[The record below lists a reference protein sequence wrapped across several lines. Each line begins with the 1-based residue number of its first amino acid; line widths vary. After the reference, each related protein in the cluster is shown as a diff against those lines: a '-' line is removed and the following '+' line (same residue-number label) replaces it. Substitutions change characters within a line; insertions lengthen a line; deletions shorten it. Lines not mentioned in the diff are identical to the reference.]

1 MNSTGRRGS
10 GIIALSFIAAFTLLM
25 MPLPDWAQLLRPEWV
40 AMVVIYWSMALPNR
54 VGIGIGWFAGL
65 IVDVI
70 RDSLLGQ
77 HALALAVVAFLTIR
91 LHQRIR
97 VYPPGQQAITIFLIM
112 VINFL
117 IILWIR
123 GIMGLA
129 PDLWQVLL
137 PALTTAILW
146 PGVFMVLRFLR
157 RQFHVT

>member
-1 MNSTGRRGS
+1 MTNERRGGS
-10 GIIALSFIAAFTLLM
+10 IILLTFIIAFVLLM
-25 MPLPDWAQLLRPEWV
+25 VPLPNWAQLLRPEWV

-54 VGIGIGWFAGL
+54 FGIGASWFAGL

-77 HALALAVVAFLTIR
+77 HALALAVVSFLTIR

-97 VYPPGQQAITIFLIM
+97 VYTPGQQALTIFLVM
-112 VINFL
+112 VINYL

-123 GIMGLA
+123 GIMGQA
-129 PDLWQVLL
+129 PNLWQVLV
-137 PALTTAILW
+137 PSLTTAIMW
-146 PGVFMVLRFLR
+146 PAVFMAMRFLR

>member
-1 MNSTGRRGS
+1 MNYTGRRGS
-10 GIIALSFIAAFTLLM
+10 GIIALSFVAAFTLLM
-25 MPLPDWAQLLRPEWV
+25 MPLPSWAQLLRPEWV
-40 AMVVIYWSMALPNR
+40 AMVVIYWTMALPNR

-77 HALALAVVAFLTIR
+77 HALALAVVAFLTLR

-97 VYPPGQQAITIFLIM
+97 VYPPGQQAITIFLVM

-123 GIMGLA
+123 GIMGQA

-157 RQFHVT
+157 RQFHVS

>member
-1 MNSTGRRGS
+1 VSEQRRGT
-10 GIIALSFIAAFTLLM
+10 GVIILSFIIAFFLLM
-25 MPLPDWAQLLRPEWV
+25 MPLPNWAQLLRPEWV

-54 VGIGIGWFAGL
+54 FGVGFSWSAGL

-77 HALALAVVAFLTIR
+77 HALALAIVSFITIR

-97 VYPPGQQAITIFLIM
+97 VYPPGQQALTIFLVMI
-112 VINFL
+112 INYL

-123 GIMGLA
+123 GIMGQA
-129 PDLWQVLL
+129 PNLWQVLV
-137 PALTTAILW
+137 PALTTALMW
-146 PGVFMVLRFLR
+146 PAVFIAMRFLR

>member
-1 MNSTGRRGS
+1 MIGTQRRGG
-10 GIIALSFIAAFTLLM
+10 GIIVLSFAVACVLLM

-54 VGIGIGWFAGL
+54 VGIGFSWFAGL
-65 IVDVI
+65 IVDVV

-77 HALALAVVAFLTIR
+77 HALALAIVSFLTIR

-97 VYPPGQQAITIFLIM
+97 VYPPVQQAITIFLIM

-123 GIMGLA
+123 GIMGQA
-129 PDLWQVLL
+129 PDLWEVLL
-137 PALTTAILW
+137 PALSTAILW
-146 PGVFMVLRFLR
+146 PGVFIVMRFLR
-157 RQFHVT
+157 RQFNVT

>member
-1 MNSTGRRGS
+1 MSTERRGG
-10 GIIALSFIAAFTLLM
+10 GIIILSFVGAFVLLM

-40 AMVVIYWSMALPNR
+40 AMVVIYWCMALPNR
-54 VGIGIGWFAGL
+54 VGIGAGWFAGL

-112 VINFL
+112 VINYL

-123 GIMGLA
+123 GIMGQA
-129 PDLWQVLL
+129 PGVWQVLL
-137 PALTTAILW
+137 PALMTAVLW
-146 PGVFMVLRFLR
+146 PGVFIVMRFLR

>member
-1 MNSTGRRGS
+1 MNQADHRGG
-10 GIIALSFIAAFTLLM
+10 GIIILSFIVAFLLIM
-25 MPLPDWAQLLRPEWV
+25 IPLPSWLQILRPEWV

-54 VGIGIGWFAGL
+54 VGLGVSWFAGL

-77 HALALAVVAFLTIR
+77 HALALVVVAFLTIR

-97 VYPPGQQAITIFLIM
+97 VYPPGQQAITIFVIM

-123 GIMGLA
+123 GIMGQA
-129 PDLWQVLL
+129 PGLWQVLL
-137 PALTTAILW
+137 PALTTAMLW
-146 PGVFMVLRFLR
+146 PGVFIFMRYLR